1 MSNVITNVVYFSKN
15 YRKEG
20 CMNTFKSLFGIRL
33 KMLRKAKGIS
43 QENFAEMI
51 NINPRNLSRIET
63 GQTFPT
69 SENIEKIIKALE
81 CSSTAL
87 FNFDEFI
94 DIEKKREE
102 LTNYILQ
109 SQNDKITL
117 MYKFM
122 KTIE

>member
-1 MSNVITNVVYFSKN
+1 
-15 YRKEG
+15 
-20 CMNTFKSLFGIRL
+20 MNTFKSLFGIRL